1 MKNIRLYGKRRRQS
15 TKEKEK
21 MTKLVETIKAAAE
34 KGYHV
39 FDIRRILEEAGRLKV
54 GDWCPVS

>member
-21 MTKLVETIKAAAE
+21 MTNLVETIKAAAE

-39 FDIRRILEEAGRLKV
+39 CSDRIERSAIM
-54 GDWCPVS
+54 